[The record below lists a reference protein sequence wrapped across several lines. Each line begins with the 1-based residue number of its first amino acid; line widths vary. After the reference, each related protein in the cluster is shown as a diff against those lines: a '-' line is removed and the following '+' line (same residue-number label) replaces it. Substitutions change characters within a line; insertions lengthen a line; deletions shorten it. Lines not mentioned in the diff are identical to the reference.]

1 MDQMAHINE
10 MQTQF
15 QSEHLD
21 RTDLKEPKRSWESG
35 AETGVKN
42 AVCGYGFRMGKM
54 KAVYYENHA
63 KPMCKVQ
70 SY

>member
-1 MDQMAHINE
+1 MLLYSSKQWGMDQMAHINE

-42 AVCGYGFRMGKM
+42 AVCG
-54 KAVYYENHA
+54 
-63 KPMCKVQ
+63 
-70 SY
+70 